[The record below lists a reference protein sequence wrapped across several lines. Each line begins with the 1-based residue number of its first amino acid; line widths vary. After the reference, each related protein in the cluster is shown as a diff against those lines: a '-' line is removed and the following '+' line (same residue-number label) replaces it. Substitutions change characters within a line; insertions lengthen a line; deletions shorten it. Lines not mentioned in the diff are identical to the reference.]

1 MIPDFTSEGWLPKG
15 IYEAGWNE
23 IQKKFGYTNYRKR
36 LLSGLRHAL
45 SDLTLAGCKAIYLDG
60 SFITAKEIPGDFD
73 ACWDDDGVDW
83 DALDETLL
91 SFENARAAQ
100 KAKYGGELFPVRWQA
115 DPWGNSFLEFFQL
128 DKKTGQAKGIIKIS
142 LVDWQA

>member
-15 IYEAGWNE
+15 IHEAGWNE
-23 IQKKFGYTNYRKR
+23 IQTKFGDTKHRKH
-36 LLSGLRHAL
+36 LLSGLRQAL
-45 SDLTLAGCKAIYLDG
+45 SDLALAGCKAIYLDG
-60 SFITAKEIPGDFD
+60 SFITTKEIPGDFD

-91 SFENARAAQ
+91 SFENVRAAQ
-100 KAKYGGELFPVRWQA
+100 KARYGGELFPMRWQA